1 MTTQALRSGA
11 DLPAIAA
18 AFGHALHAAGIPVTP
33 ERSARFATAVTLAE
47 PQTTRE
53 LYWLGR
59 VTLLTTHDQAEIYDR
74 VFEHIF
80 RGLVDVADYRGDSA
94 NPPPPSSSPTGDR
107 TPGDP
112 RTRDGESASNPR
124 GTSAT
129 PGARKE
135 EQDEEQEEQESLLAA
150 MSEDE
155 RLQERSFADLTP
167 DELALINELVARMKV
182 VPPSRRARRSRLH
195 ARGRDLD
202 VRATLRRAH
211 RTAGDPVRL
220 VRRKR
225 TERPRRVVL
234 IADVSGSMAP
244 YARVYL
250 HLMRSAVQA
259 LGSEAFVFATRLTRL
274 SRPLRI
280 THPDAA
286 YRKALASAPD
296 WSGGTRIGQAIRDF
310 TESWGRRGM
319 ARGAVIVIVSDGWET
334 GDPAALGVAMQRL
347 HRLAYRIIWVNP
359 RKAASGY
366 EPLVGGMAAALPFV
380 DTFVSGHSLRALE
393 DVMAAIR
400 ECANPPVAARPS
412 MRALDDRP

>member
-1 MTTQALRSGA
+1 MSTARAQGA

-18 AFGHALHAAGIPVTP
+18 AFGHALHAAGVPVTP
-33 ERSARFATAVTLAE
+33 ERSARFATAVTLAD
-47 PQTTRE
+47 PSTTAE
-53 LYWLGR
+53 LYWIGR
-59 VTLLTTHDQAEIYDR
+59 VTLLTTHEQAEIYDR

-80 RGLVDVADYRGDSA
+80 RGLVDIVDFRGDSA
-94 NPPPPSSSPTGDR
+94 NPPPPSAAPSGDR

-129 PGARKE
+129 PGDRKDDGEQE
-135 EQDEEQEEQESLLAA
+135 EDEEQQSLLAA

-155 RLQERSFADLTP
+155 RLQDRSFADLTP
-167 DELALINELVARMKV
+167 DELALISELVSRMKV
-182 VPPSRRARRSRLH
+182 VPPSRRARRSRRH
-195 ARGRDLD
+195 PRGRDLD

-220 VRRKR
+220 VHRKR

-274 SRPLRI
+274 SRPLKI
-280 THPDAA
+280 THPDLA

-296 WSGGTRIGQAIRDF
+296 WSGGTRIGQAIRAF

-334 GDPAALGVAMQRL
+334 GDTAELATAMQRL

-359 RKAASGY
+359 RKAAVGY
-366 EPLVGGMAAALPFV
+366 EPLVGGMAAALPSV

-393 DVMAAIR
+393 DVMDAIR
-400 ECANPPVAARPS
+400 DCAVTSSP
-412 MRALDDRP
+412 

>member
-1 MTTQALRSGA
+1 MA

-18 AFGHALHAAGIPVTP
+18 AFGHALHAAGVPVTP
-33 ERSARFATAVTLAE
+33 ERSARFATAVTLAK
-47 PQTTRE
+47 PDTTNE
-53 LYWLGR
+53 LYWIGR
-59 VTLLTTHDQAEIYDR
+59 VTLLTTHDQAEVYDR
-74 VFEHIF
+74 VFQQVF
-80 RGLVDVADYRGDSA
+80 RGLVDFADFRGDSA
-94 NPPPPSSSPTGDR
+94 NPPPPGSTPAGDR

-112 RTRDGESASNPR
+112 KTREGESATNPR

-129 PGARKE
+129 PGQRKDE
-135 EQDEEQEEQESLLAA
+135 QDEQDEEEQESVLAA
-150 MSEDE
+150 MSEEE
-155 RLQERSFADLTP
+155 RLSDRSFSDLTP
-167 DELALINELVARMKV
+167 DELALISDLVARMKV
-182 VPPSRRARRSRLH
+182 VPPTRRARRSRRH
-195 ARGRDLD
+195 SSGRDLD

-225 TERPRRVVL
+225 RERPRRVVL

-280 THPDAA
+280 SHPDMA
-286 YRKALASAPD
+286 YRKALDSAPD
-296 WSGGTRIGQAIRDF
+296 WSGGTRIGQAISEF

-334 GDPAALGVAMQRL
+334 GDTAALSRAMERL

-359 RKAASGY
+359 RKAATGY
-366 EPLVGGMAAALPFV
+366 EPLVGGMAAALPHV

-393 DVMAAIR
+393 DVMDAIR
-400 ECANPPVAARPS
+400 ECGTSVPA
-412 MRALDDRP
+412 

>member
-1 MTTQALRSGA
+1 MTVQAPGPRA

-18 AFGHALHAAGIPVTP
+18 AFGHALHAAGVPVTP

-47 PQTTRE
+47 PATTQE
-53 LYWLGR
+53 LYWIGR

-74 VFEHIF
+74 VFQHVF
-80 RGLVDVADYRGDSA
+80 RGLVDVADFRGDSA
-94 NPPPPSSSPTGDR
+94 NPPPPGSTPAGDR
-107 TPGDP
+107 TPGDAK
-112 RTRDGESASNPR
+112 TRDGESSANPR

-129 PGARKE
+129 PGARKD
-135 EQDEEQEEQESLLAA
+135 EQDQEEDEQESVLAA
-150 MSEDE
+150 MSEEE
-155 RLQERSFADLTP
+155 RLGERSFADLSP
-167 DELALINELVARMKV
+167 EELALISELVARMRV
-182 VPPSRRARRSRLH
+182 VPPSRRARRSRRH

-220 VRRKR
+220 VHRKR

-234 IADVSGSMAP
+234 LADVSGSMEP

-280 THPDAA
+280 SHPDVA
-286 YRKALASAPD
+286 YRKAVASAPD

-310 TESWGRRGM
+310 TETWGRRGM

-334 GDPAALGVAMQRL
+334 GDTAALATAMQRL

-359 RKAASGY
+359 RKAATGY
-366 EPLVGGMAAALPFV
+366 EPLVGGMAAALPYV
-380 DTFVSGHSLRALE
+380 DTFISGHSLRALE
-393 DVMAAIR
+393 DVMDAIR
-400 ECANPPVAARPS
+400 DCADPSPAAASARP
-412 MRALDDRP
+412 